1 MREWISL
8 LEDESLEDFS
18 FIDSLTKMLNIKKE
32 YMDDMIEKL
41 SVDELSNLV
50 DATINNDIDA
60 AKSIISNNTDIE
72 FDLDKN
78 DEDSEDTDIGKEN
91 MNDLIMRDKLTAK
104 RSRENHSI
112 DETADSLSLNIG
124 DTVFVDDEEGTVKIP
139 FAPGNTIGVMIDGEL
154 QMINK
159 EKVHV
164 REGVLGMT
172 PMPGLRPSVDND
184 LQRMQELAGIRGMEA
199 NSPSEIEPINSMD
212 IEEPMHNS
220 GMDSM
225 DSMDA
230 MDGMDEPSYMP
241 MIPDDHEPMGETE
254 DGADAIESAISD
266 IESHIPNV
274 SISDYKSIVARLKA
288 LVSMAENAGRTAL
301 AESKKAKMKLGEADH
316 QQVMYKD
323 LSDVYDQGPTEVWYW
338 KSGLGRDLMMGKNW
352 LIKHNKMP
360 DPENLEATH
369 VKIGSVK
376 ETNPE
381 NVYRMMQGEV
391 WSPEGQARDFIK
403 SSGTGHTSMSMGDII
418 VINGQAEMVD
428 QFGFSKL
435 DTEITDESK
444 TYEDKIMVKQPKE
457 NKVGTEG
464 TEVTRKTLLDYIREQ
479 EMDNTQTL
487 GSDRAAAL
495 DTIKNRLGANGNPQA
510 ANQAFSKLQS
520 TGKIKQNNGVF
531 TMDSMDDEDFN
542 NAIGQNK

>member
-32 YMDDMIEKL
+32 DTDSMIEKL

-50 DATINNDIDA
+50 DATIKNDIDA

-78 DEDSEDTDIGKEN
+78 DEDSEDTDIDTEN
-91 MNDLIMRDKLTAK
+91 MNDLVMRDKLTAK

-159 EKVHV
+159 DKVHV

-172 PMPGLRPSVDND
+172 PMPGLRPSADND
-184 LQRMQELAGIRGMEA
+184 LQRMQELAGIRGVDA
-199 NSPSEIEPINSMD
+199 NYPSEIEPANSMD

-220 GMDSM
+220 DI

-230 MDGMDEPSYMP
+230 MDGMNDMDDNVSMDEPSYMP
-241 MIPDDHEPMGETE
+241 TIPTDNEPMGEME

-301 AESKKAKMKLGEADH
+301 AESKKAKMQL
-316 QQVMYKD
+316 
-323 LSDVYDQGPTEVWYW
+323 
-338 KSGLGRDLMMGKNW
+338 
-352 LIKHNKMP
+352 
-360 DPENLEATH
+360 
-369 VKIGSVK
+369 VK
-376 ETNPE
+376 ENE
-381 NVYRMMQGEV
+381 AKKN
-391 WSPEGQARDFIK
+391 
-403 SSGTGHTSMSMGDII
+403 
-418 VINGQAEMVD
+418 
-428 QFGFSKL
+428 
-435 DTEITDESK
+435 EIP
-444 TYEDKIMVKQPKE
+444 EDKIMVKQPKE
-457 NKVGTEG
+457 NNVDAEG

-487 GSDRAAAL
+487 GADRAAAL

-520 TGKIKQNNGVF
+520 TGKIKQDNGTF